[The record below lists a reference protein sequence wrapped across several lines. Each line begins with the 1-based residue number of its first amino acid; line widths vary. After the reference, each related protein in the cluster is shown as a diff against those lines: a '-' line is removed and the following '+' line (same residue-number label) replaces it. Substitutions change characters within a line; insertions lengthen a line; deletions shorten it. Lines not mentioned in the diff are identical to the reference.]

1 MDDLRPSCETTTLLK
16 VVVRDVG
23 GAVPQRERRS
33 RIHTAHRPGN
43 RASGG
48 AILAGAVAD
57 VFADVGARPC
67 FTLYTNLH
75 FTPIARRPLGMQVAR
90 RLEATHGRALNVRAK
105 RDAEWAEW
113 GLIRSACP
121 GEPMARSTQKR
132 SPIITGRGGT
142 PLAHKLL
149 KRATGPAC
157 VPAYPTGSF

>member
-1 MDDLRPSCETTTLLK
+1 MSNLRPSCDTTTLLK

-33 RIHTAHRPGN
+33 RIHTAHRLGN
-43 RASGG
+43 RAGEG

-90 RLEATHGRALNVRAK
+90 RLEAPLPALRMAKQSVTPNLRSEKPSTWPSRDHAAEMDAKWERVGRYVPRQPAK
-105 RDAEWAEW
+105 HLPRHV
-113 GLIRSACP
+113 
-121 GEPMARSTQKR
+121 
-132 SPIITGRGGT
+132 GGANRRT
-142 PLAHKLL
+142 EK
-149 KRATGPAC
+149 
-157 VPAYPTGSF
+157 